1 MENTNPNIT
10 ARTKKVTN
18 KMSDIAGLHLC
29 EGCRKVNEERIKT
42 LTNYGEERLL
52 VAIKQLEEKMANEV
66 RCLTQ
71 MMEKVTF
78 REEMLKEQMREQ
90 TNLKNSLN
98 EVKNQVAKEEEMTK
112 KWNEVVKG
120 NFESLTTNVK
130 EIHSSVLDTKNHLDV
145 ANERNIRRNNLV
157 IFNIPENE
165 SFSWKA
171 DKKKVLQ
178 LLKEITDENLEKEVS
193 NVFRLGKRVN
203 DQKPRPILIKLLNLT
218 TKNLILEN
226 CFKLRRS
233 KSFNGVYINHDLI
246 KLDRDICKQLLDD
259 KKKKIAEK
267 DDINNWI
274 FKIKGQPELN
284 LFLDAS
290 DLKYDLIVI
299 NEVNPKNVKNSS
311 WNINEF
317 NLPGYSYLVSNF
329 CKASYRGIMLY
340 YKINLQLFSVQLD
353 SIFDEYLCARIN
365 VRDQN
370 LNLMIIYRSP
380 NSSNDNNDN
389 LIGVLNEFGD
399 LSGRHLVLG
408 DFNFPD
414 IDWKLRVC
422 AGSDYKIENRFLQ
435 LIDDRFW
442 LQHVNE
448 PTRYG
453 TNSCPHVLDLII
465 TSEDCVSDLQYS
477 SPLGRNTVKYKLQI
491 RVVQVE
497 TPEGHHETD
506 GLLEMSVWI
515 F

>member
-1 MENTNPNIT
+1 
-10 ARTKKVTN
+10 
-18 KMSDIAGLHLC
+18 
-29 EGCRKVNEERIKT
+29 
-42 LTNYGEERLL
+42 
-52 VAIKQLEEKMANEV
+52 
-66 RCLTQ
+66 
-71 MMEKVTF
+71 
-78 REEMLKEQMREQ
+78 
-90 TNLKNSLN
+90 
-98 EVKNQVAKEEEMTK
+98 MTK
-112 KWNEVVKG
+112 KWNEVVEG
-120 NFESLTTNVK
+120 NIESLTTNVK

-145 ANERNIRRNNLV
+145 ANERDIRRNNLV

-171 DKKKVLQ
+171 DKEKVLQ

-259 KKKKIAEK
+259 KKKKIAVK

-274 FKIKGQPELN
+274 FRIKRQP
-284 LFLDAS
+284 DAS

-317 NLPGYSYLVSNF
+317 NLPGYSYL
-329 CKASYRGIMLY
+329 
-340 YKINLQLFSVQLD
+340 LFSVQLD

-370 LNLMIIYRSP
+370 LNLMVIYRSP
-380 NSSNDNNDN
+380 NSN
-389 LIGVLNEFGD
+389 
-399 LSGRHLVLG
+399 
-408 DFNFPD
+408 

-448 PTRYG
+448 PTRY
-453 TNSCPHVLDLII
+453 
-465 TSEDCVSDLQYS
+465 
-477 SPLGRNTVKYKLQI
+477 
-491 RVVQVE
+491 E
-497 TPEGHHETD
+497 TKKKKKEKKEKH
-506 GLLEMSVWI
+506 
-515 F
+515 

>member
-42 LTNYGEERLL
+42 LTNYEEEGLL

-120 NFESLTTNVK
+120 NIESLTTNVK

-145 ANERNIRRNNLV
+145 ANERDIRRNNLV

-171 DKKKVLQ
+171 DKEKMLQ
-178 LLKEITDENLEKEVS
+178 LLKEITDENLEKKVS

-203 DQKPRPILIKLLNLT
+203 DQKPWPILIKLLNLT

-259 KKKKIAEK
+259 
-267 DDINNWI
+267 
-274 FKIKGQPELN
+274 
-284 LFLDAS
+284 
-290 DLKYDLIVI
+290 
-299 NEVNPKNVKNSS
+299 
-311 WNINEF
+311 
-317 NLPGYSYLVSNF
+317 
-329 CKASYRGIMLY
+329 
-340 YKINLQLFSVQLD
+340 
-353 SIFDEYLCARIN
+353 
-365 VRDQN
+365 
-370 LNLMIIYRSP
+370 
-380 NSSNDNNDN
+380 
-389 LIGVLNEFGD
+389 
-399 LSGRHLVLG
+399 
-408 DFNFPD
+408 
-414 IDWKLRVC
+414 
-422 AGSDYKIENRFLQ
+422 
-435 LIDDRFW
+435 
-442 LQHVNE
+442 
-448 PTRYG
+448 
-453 TNSCPHVLDLII
+453 
-465 TSEDCVSDLQYS
+465 
-477 SPLGRNTVKYKLQI
+477 
-491 RVVQVE
+491 
-497 TPEGHHETD
+497 
-506 GLLEMSVWI
+506 
-515 F
+515 

>member
-10 ARTKKVTN
+10 ARTRKVTN

-42 LTNYGEERLL
+42 LTNYEEEGLL

-112 KWNEVVKG
+112 KWNEVVK
-120 NFESLTTNVK
+120 
-130 EIHSSVLDTKNHLDV
+130 
-145 ANERNIRRNNLV
+145 
-157 IFNIPENE
+157 ENE

-171 DKKKVLQ
+171 DKEKVLQ

-203 DQKPRPILIKLLNLT
+203 DQKPRPILIKLGNLT

-299 NEVNPKNVKNSS
+299 NEVNSKNVENSS

-329 CKASYRGIMLY
+329 CKASCRGIMLY

-370 LNLMIIYRSP
+370 LNLMVIYRSP

-389 LIGVLNEFGD
+389 LIGVLNEFGQTSDPSVKVIKD
-399 LSGRHLVLG
+399 LGTKTWIIQ
-408 DFNFPD
+408 D
-414 IDWKLRVC
+414 I
-422 AGSDYKIENRFLQ
+422 YINR
-435 LIDDRFW
+435 
-442 LQHVNE
+442 NK
-448 PTRYG
+448 
-453 TNSCPHVLDLII
+453 C
-465 TSEDCVSDLQYS
+465 
-477 SPLGRNTVKYKLQI
+477 
-491 RVVQVE
+491 
-497 TPEGHHETD
+497 
-506 GLLEMSVWI
+506 
-515 F
+515 